1 MKKKLVTCLLAAMY
15 GSIVLSFSAF
25 AAEADTNTETELTT
39 EAESASETESEAVD
53 SGSSELSDDL
63 YSFQLKIN
71 SDVYSFPMSYD
82 DFLALGWTYK
92 DDETMEI
99 QPNSY
104 SPSERFSLDDLEIY
118 ATVVNLG
125 INTEPVTKCTI
136 AGISVDSFQMAD
148 ATDVTIEL
156 PGGIQYGVSTLDDIT
171 AAYGTPSDTY
181 EGDLYT
187 KVTYEKDYYQDVELY
202 ENHVY
207 TSISTEELEMAIK
220 LEDQEKV
227 QKEVEKLVT
236 QLEESHYN
244 FNAYQSAILEII
256 FSISGIFRQYHMM
269 DDEIFADAKRMTMK
283 VLSLETGEQLNAWL
297 LNYCDYII
305 YAIHQ
310 RKVDRN
316 SILAQKAMEY
326 VQQHYGNAEL
336 SVDEVCAYLHVS
348 TSHFSN
354 LFRKE
359 TGMSFLAFLT
369 KKRMDEA
376 VRLLKTTDEKSRV
389 IGEMVGYPEP
399 NYFSYVFKKNM
410 GMSPAKFRKEL
421 ATEN

>member
-148 ATDVTIEL
+148 VTDVTIEL

-202 ENHVY
+202 VDSETGLLNEIEMRNMVADDEANEAAAADVSDEPTPEVLAYKAPAELGDDLTSFIVEYAGDLYQLPAPVSEFVKNGWTIDKDKSASVIAGKGYDWVYMSKDNQNYHTIVRNYNANATVVENCFVTDVEGNVNDTNLPITVQKGLTLGLTEDEVVTALDGVKYELDDGSSSFHYYNIEGPDSSLDHVQ
-207 TSISTEELEMAIK
+207 IIVNTEE
-220 LEDQEKV
+220 D
-227 QKEVEKLVT
+227 T
-236 QLEESHYN
+236 
-244 FNAYQSAILEII
+244 
-256 FSISGIFRQYHMM
+256 
-269 DDEIFADAKRMTMK
+269 
-283 VLSLETGEQLNAWL
+283 
-297 LNYCDYII
+297 
-305 YAIHQ
+305 
-310 RKVDRN
+310 
-316 SILAQKAMEY
+316 
-326 VQQHYGNAEL
+326 
-336 SVDEVCAYLHVS
+336 
-348 TSHFSN
+348 
-354 LFRKE
+354 
-359 TGMSFLAFLT
+359 
-369 KKRMDEA
+369 
-376 VRLLKTTDEKSRV
+376 V
-389 IGEMVGYPEP
+389 IGIEV
-399 NYFSYVFKKNM
+399 SYTPKTLD
-410 GMSPAKFRKEL
+410 S
-421 ATEN
+421 